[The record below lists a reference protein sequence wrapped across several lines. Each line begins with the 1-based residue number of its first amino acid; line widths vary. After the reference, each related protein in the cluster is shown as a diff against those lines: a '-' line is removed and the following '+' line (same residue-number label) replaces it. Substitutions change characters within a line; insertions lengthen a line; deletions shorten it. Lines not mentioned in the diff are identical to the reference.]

1 MLVAWVEELTIKVN
15 LVLWKVA
22 EEDAC
27 PVSALSTLKHL
38 RFTPFFA
45 KIKREL
51 LFTAPRKRQIK
62 DKKTPLIMRSAFLFY
77 PLVAKAKKVLNRLSY
92 DNVYSILNSFR

>member
-77 PLVAKAKKVLNRLSY
+77 PLVVYVVLNRLSY
-92 DNVYSILNSFR
+92 DSIYVVLNIFR